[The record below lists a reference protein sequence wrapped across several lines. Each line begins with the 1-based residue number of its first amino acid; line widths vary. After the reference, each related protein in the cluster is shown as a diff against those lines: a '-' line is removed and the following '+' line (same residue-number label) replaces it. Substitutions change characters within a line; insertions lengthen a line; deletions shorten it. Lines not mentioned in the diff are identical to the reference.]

1 MYIERSQV
9 DLLMPNHLL
18 ILYPLDPVLQIDVL
32 SVASLLSSP
41 TTKKQKK
48 LKNWDYLCYTWIPG
62 LAWDDQT
69 LDTLIF
75 CAAAN
80 IHAPGTVNVP
90 LLKPDKDWL
99 FSEIFINVFMLLCTS
114 RGFRQANNDEFMI
127 KWNSWKN
134 SNFVTHIC
142 RTEF

>member
-48 LKNWDYLCYTWIPG
+48 LKNWDYLCFTWIPG
-62 LAWDDQT
+62 LARYDQT

-90 LLKPDKDWL
+90 LLKPDKD
-99 FSEIFINVFMLLCTS
+99 
-114 RGFRQANNDEFMI
+114 
-127 KWNSWKN
+127 
-134 SNFVTHIC
+134 
-142 RTEF
+142 